1 LNKWTSSIIL
11 TVLFFFLFQ
20 GPSAF
25 SNFDPFVY
33 DAIQSNGGEIANLAE
48 VTSKFSLGSDEA
60 ILRAKMDQQFEAS
73 LRKNN
78 FQRSNAGTMDNI
90 QEEEG
95 MDSYLESINDEYSE
109 PSRSRAFRGRK

>member
-1 LNKWTSSIIL
+1 
-11 TVLFFFLFQ
+11 
-20 GPSAF
+20 
-25 SNFDPFVY
+25 
-33 DAIQSNGGEIANLAE
+33 
-48 VTSKFSLGSDEA
+48 
-60 ILRAKMDQQFEAS
+60 MDQQFEAS

-109 PSRSRAFRGRK
+109 PSRSRAFCGRK